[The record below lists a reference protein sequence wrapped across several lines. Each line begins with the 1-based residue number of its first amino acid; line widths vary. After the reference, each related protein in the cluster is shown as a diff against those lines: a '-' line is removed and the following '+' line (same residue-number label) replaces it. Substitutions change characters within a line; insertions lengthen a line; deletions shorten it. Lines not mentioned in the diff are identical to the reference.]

1 MTDLQLLG
9 ASALAYNIS
18 PDGNFC
24 DTNNSYFKALAIPG
38 TFLHP
43 SSTRYKVVK
52 DNSAACILFKMENK
66 DEKKIIISFRG
77 TINPSSIE
85 GLNDWFNNLYAGFTE
100 WNNQYKVHKGFAT
113 EVDNLY
119 PEIKNILLND
129 WNQDNK
135 ASIYITGHSQGGA
148 KALLTAFKFYLDG
161 ISVNKIVT
169 FAAPNVGGESFSNA
183 YNQHLFDKT
192 IRYQCA
198 RDIVPMLPPNWGHE
212 GKITYDPSRSQQFM
226 TAHNLSDK
234 ALQSDP
240 SWEIIKKILNIITA
254 FANGDLQNDILKTLR
269 DYYAVGILRYINTNN
284 ELVSDPQYLSMMLD
298 LIPGL
303 SNIGL
308 YHSLETYKKY
318 VDKHT

>member
-1 MTDLQLLG
+1 
-9 ASALAYNIS
+9 
-18 PDGNFC
+18 
-24 DTNNSYFKALAIPG
+24 
-38 TFLHP
+38 
-43 SSTRYKVVK
+43 
-52 DNSAACILFKMENK
+52 
-66 DEKKIIISFRG
+66 
-77 TINPSSIE
+77 
-85 GLNDWFNNLYAGFTE
+85 
-100 WNNQYKVHKGFAT
+100 
-113 EVDNLY
+113 
-119 PEIKNILLND
+119 
-129 WNQDNK
+129 
-135 ASIYITGHSQGGA
+135 
-148 KALLTAFKFYLDG
+148 
-161 ISVNKIVT
+161 
-169 FAAPNVGGESFSNA
+169 
-183 YNQHLFDKT
+183 
-192 IRYQCA
+192 
-198 RDIVPMLPPNWGHE
+198 MLPPNWGHE